1 VSAASPFE
9 IDMAEQP
16 AALRAF
22 ANAEALSS
30 FSPPDLSSFDR
41 IILTGMGSSH
51 YSAIPTWRRLVGD
64 GFSAWWLSTSEL
76 LDSPQLV
83 TSESLLWITSQSGRS
98 GEIVAL
104 LEAIED
110 RRPHCTLGVTNDL
123 SSPLATMSDVVVAL
137 HSGNESTVSTKSYM
151 NTLAAHHLLLAK
163 MTGGDARETVRAI
176 LTAADELDAW
186 VPPNDAI
193 RSIATRTLDAQSPRI
208 VLIGGGDEAATA
220 LLGGLI
226 IKEAAKL
233 NAEGFIGGEF
243 RHGPLELAG
252 PGLTAVLYMGQ
263 GENHSLTQLESELL
277 KTGSIAVNVGGT
289 GRDRLF
295 DDATSSELSRMLIE
309 TKFTQCLS
317 VELAR
322 AQGLVPGEFRFG
334 QKVTSSL

>member
-1 VSAASPFE
+1 MNEASPFE
-9 IDMAEQP
+9 IDMAGQP
-16 AALRAF
+16 DALRAF
-22 ANAEALSS
+22 ANSDALSS
-30 FSPPDLSSFDR
+30 FLTPDLSSFDR
-41 IILTGMGSSH
+41 IVLTGMGSSH
-51 YSAIPTWRRLVGD
+51 YGALPTWRRLVGI
-64 GFSAWWLSTSEL
+64 GLPAWWLSTSEL

-104 LEAIED
+104 LEAIEE
-110 RRPHCTLGVTNDL
+110 RRPQCTLGVTNDL
-123 SSPLATMSDVVVAL
+123 SSPLSTMSDVVMAL
-137 HSGNESTVSTKSYM
+137 HSGNESTVSTKSYV

-163 MTGGDARETVRAI
+163 MTRGDERETVRAL
-176 LTAADELDAW
+176 LTAADELEAW
-186 VPPNDAI
+186 VPPNEAI
-193 RSIATRTLDAQSPRI
+193 ESIATRTLDAQLPRI
-208 VLIGGGDEAATA
+208 VLIGTGDEAATA

-233 NAEGFIGGEF
+233 SAEGFIGGGF

-252 PGLTAVLYMGQ
+252 PGLTAVLYVGQ
-263 GENHSLTQLESELL
+263 GEHPSLAQLGSELL
-277 KTGSIAVNVGGT
+277 ASGSVIAEVGGT

-295 DDATSSELSRMLIE
+295 DAVTSSELSRMLIE